1 MLLSELPGSV
11 RSVRRPDRHAEPFRQ
26 VIRLHAANDN
36 AFFQQVLNDIVGM
49 RSDFDGNEVSV
60 QAHVRESQCIKSLG
74 KELDAFAVD
83 LQSLLDKLLILQGS
97 PEPQSEKDHSR

>member
-1 MLLSELPGSV
+1 
-11 RSVRRPDRHAEPFRQ
+11 
-26 VIRLHAANDN
+26 
-36 AFFQQVLNDIVGM
+36 M

-97 PEPQSEKDHSR
+97 QSRNLRKIIHVERMTNAVQHGKQSRLSDTVTDASTCQTVSLGESACDHHIRVQTNDFH